1 MKTKA
6 EGFYKIG
13 KSYILVFIGDGIIKI
28 VESIY
33 EKDSSKLYGSFKCG
47 VEIRKE
53 DFHMNGV
60 LQFFNITNS
69 KLNDLLN
76 CSLYVFTSIEEA
88 TPYIKKLIKTE
99 LEQSKLKADQLL
111 KQYMKLA
118 DDCTAIENTLSL
130 IEKNE
135 IEITKL

>member
-6 EGFYKIG
+6 EDFYKIG

-33 EKDSSKLYGSFKCG
+33 EKDSSELYGSFKCG

-53 DFHMNGV
+53 NFHMNGV

-76 CSLYVFTSIEEA
+76 CSLYVFASMTEVNLH
-88 TPYIKKLIKTE
+88 IKPLIAAE
-99 LEQSKLKADQLL
+99 LEQTKHKADQLL

-130 IEKNE
+130 IENNK